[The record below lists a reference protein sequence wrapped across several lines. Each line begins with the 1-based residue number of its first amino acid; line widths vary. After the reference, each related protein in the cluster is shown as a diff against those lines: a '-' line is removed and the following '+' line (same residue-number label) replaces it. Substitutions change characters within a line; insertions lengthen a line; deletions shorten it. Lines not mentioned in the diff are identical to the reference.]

1 MTTLEKL
8 LYALKIEGYE
18 KEELSSN
25 ESDLKILVGQ
35 TMGMDKFSRLSSNW

>member
-8 LYALKIEGYE
+8 QTALKIEGYE

-25 ESDLKILVGQ
+25 GSELKILVGQ
-35 TMGMDKFSRLSSNW
+35 TMGMDKFNSLSSNW